1 METAAPGEEA
11 VKAEN
16 IVRAELREEKTA
28 NRVLPPQE
36 QKAKEL
42 YNTFVNLYYKLYR
55 PPKWVQDYFISILRK
70 YGEYT
75 RVYYE
80 LYGFE
85 ISELDRHIKY
95 LTNQREPVVIGERR
109 ENLISTD
116 APVRYYNRKELNEN
130 FGYVDAY
137 YNSIADTFY
146 KKGNNLPPQIAV
158 SCRTEFRY
166 PASEY
171 NGGNTNQGWVYDKD
185 KPILTLNI
193 VNLIGLAF
201 DSIEQ
206 TDYKYFDRKGWIH
219 KNNEGTP
226 QNITYSGGNAHI
238 FIFKF
243 MVQAY
248 YFAFHAA
255 NDNECKYFYISPIGD
270 GAFRPPGYDDAET
283 FRQEFFYPTVTL
295 AFDMYMSNVVD
306 NKIKEIKYAI
316 FDKKEPDSINSFNL
330 PYCFYNKSSNWY
342 YTKLG
347 NNNSTDLTDCM
358 FVNAWDPVSA
368 LGNGNYGDKSADGY
382 WGRSTAI
389 SALGW
394 PKSNFKITNSS
405 YIKPLNGSV
414 KNKIKYIRTYIIN
427 YNNELSS
434 TIYMNNVLTQK
445 R

>member
-1 METAAPGEEA
+1 
-11 VKAEN
+11 
-16 IVRAELREEKTA
+16 
-28 NRVLPPQE
+28 
-36 QKAKEL
+36 
-42 YNTFVNLYYKLYR
+42 
-55 PPKWVQDYFISILRK
+55 
-70 YGEYT
+70 
-75 RVYYE
+75 
-80 LYGFE
+80 
-85 ISELDRHIKY
+85 
-95 LTNQREPVVIGERR
+95 
-109 ENLISTD
+109 
-116 APVRYYNRKELNEN
+116 
-130 FGYVDAY
+130 
-137 YNSIADTFY
+137 
-146 KKGNNLPPQIAV
+146 
-158 SCRTEFRY
+158 
-166 PASEY
+166 
-171 NGGNTNQGWVYDKD
+171 
-185 KPILTLNI
+185 
-193 VNLIGLAF
+193 
-201 DSIEQ
+201 
-206 TDYKYFDRKGWIH
+206 
-219 KNNEGTP
+219 
-226 QNITYSGGNAHI
+226 
-238 FIFKF
+238 
-243 MVQAY
+243 
-248 YFAFHAA
+248 
-255 NDNECKYFYISPIGD
+255 
-270 GAFRPPGYDDAET
+270 DDAET